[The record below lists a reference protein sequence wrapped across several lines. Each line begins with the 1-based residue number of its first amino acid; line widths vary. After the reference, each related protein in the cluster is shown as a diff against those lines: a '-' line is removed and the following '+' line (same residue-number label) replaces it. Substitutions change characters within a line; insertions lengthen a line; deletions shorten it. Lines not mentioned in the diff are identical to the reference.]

1 MTKIKIGDY
10 SMADFYHIFH
20 RSLKVSRTDGGDW
33 VEARG
38 GRLPLYVRKDN
49 DGNITSF
56 TIELK
61 PLDDESVIALVD
73 TIYKISPDEVREKL
87 R

>member
-33 VEARG
+33 V
-38 GRLPLYVRKDN
+38 
-49 DGNITSF
+49 
-56 TIELK
+56 
-61 PLDDESVIALVD
+61 
-73 TIYKISPDEVREKL
+73 
-87 R
+87 